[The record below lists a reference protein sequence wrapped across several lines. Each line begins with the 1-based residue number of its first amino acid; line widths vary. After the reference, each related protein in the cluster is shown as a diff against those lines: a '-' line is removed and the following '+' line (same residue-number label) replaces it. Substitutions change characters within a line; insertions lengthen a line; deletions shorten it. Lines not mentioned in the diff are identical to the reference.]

1 MPVNLTGSTIAS
13 TFDQILHVDDG
24 PTATEKTVYS
34 GTGVATALKVGTE
47 SVSVENV
54 QIDGNTI
61 RTLDTNGNLV
71 LAPNGN
77 GVVSIA
83 RAAVTGG
90 TVTGI
95 TDLAIADGG
104 TGASTASGARTNLE
118 LGTIATQNANNV
130 AITGGSI
137 TNVVFTGSFSGIT
150 AIDSTTFTTSNL
162 TTGVTLTDNTL
173 SADGTDANIDIN
185 LTPKGTG
192 EVNLPK
198 VDIDAG
204 AIDGTAIG
212 AVVPST
218 GVFTQVDVDNLRL
231 DGSTLSST
239 NTNGDINLTPNGVGE
254 VNVTNIDVL
263 SGKVPFATITNRA
276 YGQFYSTQDQT
287 AAADTA
293 TAVTFNNSD
302 ALNTGVTV
310 LSNSRIT
317 FAAAGDYD
325 VYFSIQLLNAENAD
339 HEVTFWLKLNG
350 TDVANS
356 ATRIVVPASGVG
368 GTGFFAFNTIIRVTA
383 GQYVEVFW
391 ATEDVDVSLNYEAA
405 QTTPFARPAIPS
417 AVLTA
422 NRIG

>member
-1 MPVNLTGSTIAS
+1 MPTNLTGNTIAS
-13 TFDQILHVDDG
+13 TFDQLLHVDDG

-54 QIDGNTI
+54 QLDGNTI
-61 RTLDTNGNLV
+61 STLNTNGNLV
-71 LAPNGN
+71 LAPNGT
-77 GVVSIA
+77 GSVAMSKVAI
-83 RAAVTGG
+83 TGG
-90 TVTGI
+90 AISGI

-104 TGASTASGARTNLE
+104 TGASTASDARTNLG

-130 AITGGSI
+130 SITGGSI

-150 AIDSTTFTTSNL
+150 AIDSTTFTTSNT
-162 TTGVTLTDNTL
+162 TTGLTLTNNTL
-173 SADGTDANIDIN
+173 SADGTDTNIDIN
-185 LTPKGTG
+185 ITPKGT
-192 EVNLPK
+192 
-198 VDIDAG
+198 
-204 AIDGTAIG
+204 
-212 AVVPST
+212 
-218 GVFTQVDVDNLRL
+218 
-231 DGSTLSST
+231 
-239 NTNGDINLTPNGVGE
+239 GE

-263 SGKVPFATITNRA
+263 SGKVPFSVITNRA

-302 ALNTGVTV
+302 AMNTGITV
-310 LSNSRIT
+310 ASSSRIT

-339 HEVTFWLKLNG
+339 HEVTFWIKLNG
-350 TDVANS
+350 SDLPNS

-368 GTGFFAFNTIIRVTA
+368 GTGFFAFNTLVRVTA
-383 GQYVEVFW
+383 GQYVEVYW
-391 ATEDVDVSLNYEAA
+391 ATEDADVSLNYEAA
-405 QTTPFARPAIPS
+405 QVSPFARPVIPS

>member
-1 MPVNLTGSTIAS
+1 MPTNLTGSTIAS
-13 TFDQILHVDDG
+13 TFDQLLHVDDG

-47 SVSVENV
+47 SVSVENL
-54 QIDGNTI
+54 QLDGNTI
-61 RTLDTNGNLV
+61 RSLDTNGNINIS
-71 LAPNGN
+71 PNGT
-77 GVVSIA
+77 GSVAMTKVAI
-83 RAAVTGG
+83 TGG
-90 TVTGI
+90 TINGI

-104 TGASTASGARTNLE
+104 TGASTAGDARTNLG
-118 LGTIATQNANNV
+118 LGTMATQAANNV

-137 TNVVFTGSFSGIT
+137 QNVTFTGSFSGMTLVEATTLATGSAT
-150 AIDSTTFTTSNL
+150 AGANL
-162 TTGVTLTDNTL
+162 NGNTL

-185 LTPKGTG
+185 ITPKGT
-192 EVNLPK
+192 
-198 VDIDAG
+198 
-204 AIDGTAIG
+204 
-212 AVVPST
+212 
-218 GVFTQVDVDNLRL
+218 
-231 DGSTLSST
+231 
-239 NTNGDINLTPNGVGE
+239 GE

-263 SGKVPFATITNRA
+263 SGKVPFNVITNRA

-302 ALNTGVTV
+302 AMNTGITV
-310 LSNSRIT
+310 ASSSRIT

-350 TDVANS
+350 SDLPNS

-368 GTGFFAFNTIIRVTA
+368 GTGFFAFNTLVRVTA
-383 GQYVEVFW
+383 GQYVEVYW
-391 ATEDVDVSLNYEAA
+391 ATEDADVSLNYEAA
-405 QTTPFARPAIPS
+405 QVSPFARPVIPS